1 MPFIK
6 VFARQIYFFVFI
18 LFSFCQFVNGQTK
31 PPVPLT
37 EAQIDSLIE
46 INEEAKAI
54 SILRKQI
61 KQATADKD
69 WRVLAKYRIT
79 LAYVLSFS
87 DQIQESLKQSEIAIK
102 LIETHLSPSDSLLQ
116 KALIRRGEL
125 MLETGQADSAIAIYK
140 RSFPLS
146 VSLEKW
152 ENAAFAKIGTAVAN
166 LHLGQFEKVEQ
177 PLLKAREI
185 HEAYLK
191 DNNDIADIIHG
202 LSGVYYDIM
211 GNFDGAL
218 ENTLTAISFLLS
230 KTTTGKQDSLRLST
244 YYNNIGAHYYSKG
257 DYEQATNYYQ
267 NAILLKEAT
276 LSRTDNIASSYNNL
290 ALVYIAKGDL
300 ELSLDALNK
309 SQQLSSAPSKENAAN
324 LTILFCSIA
333 RYHILNK
340 NFDQAKIYAEKAI
353 KLKSLAPD
361 LAYLSLRRMGE
372 VYLALDAPQI
382 ALGYLDQAKKALLTS
397 EEKTPLTEAVLS
409 RVTADAFLQ
418 LGEPAA
424 ALEEAQNGLQHLYPS
439 SIGANLIDNPN
450 KGEKN
455 ARFEG
460 IRILRQK
467 AIALAKLAPQQLDAE
482 SYLEYSIATFE
493 LLFHWADSTRQEYL
507 SAVSKQLLTQET
519 HQSYDQAIEVALNL
533 YELTKRESYLNKA
546 FKFAERNKAIVM
558 QERFQDNRA
567 KLFAQ
572 IPDSLLQLEISIKK
586 DLAFYNKKIQEAN
599 YSDKPDQIKLSFWSQ
614 KVLELNN
621 ELQQLIHFFENEYR
635 AYYQLKYINQSISK
649 KEVQALLPNDK
660 SLLAEFFVGEQYI
673 YLFTLGRNASSYRK
687 IPKPDHFT
695 DEILAFRQSLSAPPN
710 GSARD
715 HYNEYTKLA
724 HQWYA
729 LLLESSLADFPNCN
743 QLIIVP
749 DQMLSYLPFDCLLS
763 SPNTSAGINYADLPY
778 LFNDYIITYTYSAS
792 LLQKLL
798 LSVENNRTDKKLIAF
813 APDFS
818 SNPQTSASYISGNKK
833 ELEAI
838 QKLFPKEHFYIG
850 EQALKH
856 TFLDESPKYDIIHL
870 ATHGLADENAP
881 LFSKLLF
888 HDTEIST
895 EDSPLYT
902 YELYNLILSARL
914 VVLSACETG
923 HGKFSYGEGVLSLA
937 SGFMHTG
944 CQNITQSL
952 WAAQD
957 QSTAL
962 LMEFYYQF
970 LSDGASVSEALQL
983 AKKEYLKSP
992 LAQKHPFY
1000 WSGFINVGIGH
1011 SIIFDAGFPLSGKT
1025 YLLLLALV
1033 GIIIMVS
1040 FFIKKKRM

>member
-6 VFARQIYFFVFI
+6 VFIRQIYFFIFL

-31 PPVPLT
+31 AYLPLT
-37 EAQIDSLIE
+37 EAQVDSLVE
-46 INEEAKAI
+46 INEETKAI
-54 SILRKQI
+54 SILKKQI
-61 KQATADKD
+61 EKATLDKD
-69 WRVLAKYRIT
+69 WRALANYHIT

-87 DQIQESLKQSEIAIK
+87 DQIQESLKQSKIAID
-102 LIETHLSPSDSLLQ
+102 LIETHFSPNDSLLQ

-125 MLETGQADSAIAIYK
+125 MLETGQADSAIIIYE

-146 VSLEKW
+146 VALKEW
-152 ENAAFAKIGTAVAN
+152 ENAAFAKIGTAVAH
-166 LHLGQFEKVEQ
+166 LQLGQFEKVEQ
-177 PLLKAREI
+177 PLLQAREI
-185 HEAYLK
+185 HEVYLN

-218 ENTLTAISFLLS
+218 KNTLTAISFLLS
-230 KTTTGKQDSLRLST
+230 KPTNNKQDSLRLST
-244 YYNNIGAHYYSKG
+244 YYNNIGAHYYSTG

-290 ALVYIAKGDL
+290 ALVYIAKNNL

-309 SQQLSSAPSKENAAN
+309 SQQLSSAPSRENAAN

-333 RYHILNK
+333 RYHILNEHPE
-340 NFDQAKIYAEKAI
+340 QAKEYAEKAI
-353 KLKSLAPD
+353 NLKSLAPD

-372 VYLALDAPQI
+372 VYLALNAPET
-382 ALGYLDQAKKALLTS
+382 ALDYLSQAKKALLTS

-424 ALEEAQNGLQHLYPS
+424 ALKEAQNGLRSLYPS
-439 SIGANLIDNPN
+439 SVDATLLDNPDA
-450 KGEKN
+450 GEKN

-467 AIALAKLAPQQLDAE
+467 AIALAKLAPQQLKPE
-482 SYLEYSIATFE
+482 SYLEYSMTTSE

-507 SAVSKQLLTQET
+507 SAISKQLLTQET
-519 HQSYDQAIEVALNL
+519 HQSYDHAIEVALNL
-533 YELTKRESYLNKA
+533 YELTKKESYLDRA

-586 DLAFYNKKIQEAN
+586 DLAFYNKKLQEAN
-599 YSDKPDQIKLSFWSQ
+599 YSDNPDQIKLSFWNQ

-621 ELQQLIHFFENEYR
+621 ELQQLIHFFEGEYR
-635 AYYQLKYINQSISK
+635 AYYQLKYINQSID
-649 KEVQALLPNDK
+649 KEDVQALLPDDR

-673 YLFTLGRNASSYRK
+673 YLFTLHRHAISYKK

-695 DEILAFRQSLSAPPN
+695 DEILTFRQSLSTAPN
-710 GSARD
+710 GSASD
-715 HYNEYTKLA
+715 HYNEYTNLA
-724 HQWYA
+724 YQWYA
-729 LLLESSLADFPNCN
+729 LLLESSLSDFPNCN

-763 SPNTSAGINYADLPY
+763 SSDISSEVNYAGLPY

-818 SNPQTSASYISGNKK
+818 SNSLAAANYISGNKK

-838 QKLFPKEHFYIG
+838 QELFPKEHFYIG
-850 EQALKH
+850 KQALKH
-856 TFLDESPKYDIIHL
+856 TFLNESSQYDIIHL

-888 HDTEIST
+888 HSTEIST

-902 YELYNLILSARL
+902 YELYNLILNARL

-1011 SIIFDAGFPLSGKT
+1011 SIIFDSGFSFSGKT
-1025 YLLLLALV
+1025 YLLLLALI
-1033 GIIIMVS
+1033 GILIMVS
-1040 FFIKKKRM
+1040 LFIKKKRM